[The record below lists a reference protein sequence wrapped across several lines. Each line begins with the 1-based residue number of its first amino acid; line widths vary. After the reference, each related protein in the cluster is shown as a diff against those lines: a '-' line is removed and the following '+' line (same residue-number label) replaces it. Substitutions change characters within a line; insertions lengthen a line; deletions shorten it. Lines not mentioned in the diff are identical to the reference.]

1 MIMLQILASEIMIN
15 SVRCHFFLSTLAKKR
30 VPAGFAGVLDQIP
43 LLGCTAPS
51 LTRGYRQV
59 QEHKVCVIT
68 GASR

>member
-1 MIMLQILASEIMIN
+1 MITSI
-15 SVRCHFFLSTLAKKR
+15 RCQYFSSNLVKKSI
-30 VPAGFAGVLDQIP
+30 PAGRLLDQIS
-43 LLGCTAPS
+43 LIGCAAPS